1 MEEVEEM
8 VEREKNK
15 EREMA
20 KEMTI
25 MCCGERWKMLGRGR
39 SLDEKHRG

>member
-1 MEEVEEM
+1 MEVEEM

-15 EREMA
+15 ESKMA

-25 MCCGERWKMLGRGR
+25 MCCGERWKRLGRGR
-39 SLDEKHRG
+39 S